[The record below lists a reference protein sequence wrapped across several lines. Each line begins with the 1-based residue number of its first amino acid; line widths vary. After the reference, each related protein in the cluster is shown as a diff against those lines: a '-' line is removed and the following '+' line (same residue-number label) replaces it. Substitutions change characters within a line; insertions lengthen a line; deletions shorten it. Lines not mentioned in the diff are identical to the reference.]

1 MEWDLVAIFE
11 KFLLLHTYSNNN
23 SKVEVI
29 PVSSLF
35 FGVFLRIV
43 KNVNQNEGKMNGQ
56 QKERSEV

>member
-1 MEWDLVAIFE
+1 MAIFE